1 MRVIVLS
8 SGSKG
13 NSVYIETNNH
23 RILVDIGTSS
33 LYVERSLKNYNID
46 PKTIDSIFITHA
58 HTDHIAG
65 INVFSKKY
73 HPDIYLT
80 EKIEK
85 EAKLNIVN
93 QVYIN
98 KPIILDTLT
107 ITPIKTSHDAADS
120 HGYLFEENGTSVV
133 YITDTGYINSKYH
146 LLLQNQGHL
155 SNKDSA
161 YYLSNFIGDKT
172 KYIVLAHLSE
182 ENNDPELALESLTS
196 TLKSKN
202 INFVSDNIYIAKQ
215 NETLGVFEL

>member
-1 MRVIVLS
+1 MLQNVKESTQVR
-8 SGSKG
+8 KA
-13 NSVYIETNNH
+13 
-23 RILVDIGTSS
+23 
-33 LYVERSLKNYNID
+33 K
-46 PKTIDSIFITHA
+46 IT
-58 HTDHIAG
+58 
-65 INVFSKKY
+65 NVFSKKY

-146 LLLQNQGHL
+146 LLLQNHSMYIFESNHDVEKLMNNTKYPHYLKMRIISDKGHL